1 MLASQQKAQHTLHSG
16 LQPQH
21 QQALY
26 ACKLSTT
33 SRTLYTLSLQG
44 RAVHLSLLL
53 THLPEEAAADAA
65 HFSSRVQAD
74 VLALVRAR
82 APALLQICYRGS
94 SASGGGGA
102 RTALSAEVE
111 GLLSAEGLGCRGAL
125 LCGTLHASPV
135 KTLFATL
142 TAGPGGQLASLPAAG
157 IELTARLSTA
167 GSLKARTLQKLGWA
181 GGGGASEQ

>member
-1 MLASQQKAQHTLHSG
+1 LSS
-16 LQPQH
+16 
-21 QQALY
+21 
-26 ACKLSTT
+26 CKLSTT
-33 SRTLYTLSLQG
+33 TRTLYTLSLQG

-53 THLPEEAAADAA
+53 THLPEEATDAADFAA
-65 HFSSRVQAD
+65 RVQAD

-82 APALLQICYRGS
+82 APALLQICFRGGGS
-94 SASGGGGA
+94 SGGGGGA
-102 RTALSAEVE
+102 RAALAADVE
-111 GLLSAEGLGCRGAL
+111 ALLSDEGLGVRGAL
-125 LCGTLHASPV
+125 LCGTLHATLV

>member
-1 MLASQQKAQHTLHSG
+1 
-16 LQPQH
+16 
-21 QQALY
+21 
-26 ACKLSTT
+26 
-33 SRTLYTLSLQG
+33 
-44 RAVHLSLLL
+44 VHLSLLL

-65 HFSSRVQAD
+65 HFFSRVQAD

-82 APALLQICYRGS
+82 APALLQICYRGGSAS
-94 SASGGGGA
+94 SASAGGA

-142 TAGPGGQLASLPAAG
+142 SVGPSGQLASLPAAG